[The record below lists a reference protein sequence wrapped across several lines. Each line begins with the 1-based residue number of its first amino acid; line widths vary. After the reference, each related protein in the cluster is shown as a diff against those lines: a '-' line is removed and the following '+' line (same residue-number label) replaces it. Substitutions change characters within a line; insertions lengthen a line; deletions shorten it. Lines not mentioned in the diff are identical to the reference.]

1 MGLAPRKESETRYAH
16 FFRSFIEEKH
26 MLDSLKQAVYTSL
39 GLASM
44 TSDKISEAIRE
55 LTKKADLT
63 EKEIQEFTAEVARRS
78 GEAKKQIEQQI
89 DHQIDHAFIQLG
101 LLKSGIRQTAD
112 AASSSLQQMIDERID
127 AALERL
133 GIARLEDIQSLTQRV
148 EQLEKKA

>member
-1 MGLAPRKESETRYAH
+1 
-16 FFRSFIEEKH
+16 

-63 EKEIQEFTAEVARRS
+63 EKEIQEFTAEVGRRS

-89 DHQIDHAFIQLG
+89 DQQIDHAFIQLG
-101 LLKSGIRQTAD
+101 LIKSGIRQTAD

-127 AALERL
+127 AALERM
-133 GIARLEDIQSLTQRV
+133 GIARSEDIQSLIQRV
-148 EQLEKKA
+148 ERLEKKV